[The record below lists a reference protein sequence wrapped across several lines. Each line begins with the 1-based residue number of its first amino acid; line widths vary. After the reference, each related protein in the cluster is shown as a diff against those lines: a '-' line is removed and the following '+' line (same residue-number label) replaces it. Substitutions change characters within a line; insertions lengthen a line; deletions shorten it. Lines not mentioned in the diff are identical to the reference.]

1 MERLSY
7 LFDFERDAVS
17 APELLSKPVTLE
29 MDCVTVGLTFSD
41 AGLKLAFL
49 TRIFV
54 LEAKEFACAVQ
65 ELENT
70 FQVQRLVV

>member
-7 LFDFERDAVS
+7 LFDFERDGIG
-17 APELLSKPVTLE
+17 APALLSKPVMLE
-29 MDCVTVGLTFSD
+29 MDCVRVDLTFSD
-41 AGLKLAFL
+41 AGLQRAFL
-49 TRIFV
+49 MRIFA

-70 FQVQRLVV
+70 FQVQRPVV